1 MIKTLVSVY
10 PDLSSVIA
18 MNYACRLSR
27 FIDMGIQPI
36 FIKEPEPG
44 TRAPG
49 VGWVRHTWENSLLGM
64 ERDAVDHLIESERT
78 HCAILSR
85 PQVLVG
91 NRDDIILN
99 NLLSGTYDLYVEGC
113 LAGYEKSELSQ
124 RIHSKL
130 YRNLPCPVI
139 IARNLI
145 ELGKILVVL
154 DDSVDIDRLLPA
166 MIQLFGDTRLRF
178 DLLYCQLL
186 GTGSFIEPID
196 GGEAFFSKADDI
208 LLEHGWVPEN
218 RLALQGTPQGLIR
231 QMEDYSLIVTSLPQP
246 METGNELMHLI
257 GDTPSP
263 VLLCRQ

>member
-1 MIKTLVSVY
+1 L
-10 PDLSSVIA
+10 
-18 MNYACRLSR
+18 
-27 FIDMGIQPI
+27 
-36 FIKEPEPG
+36 
-44 TRAPG
+44 
-49 VGWVRHTWENSLLGM
+49 
-64 ERDAVDHLIESERT
+64 
-78 HCAILSR
+78 
-85 PQVLVG
+85 
-91 NRDDIILN
+91 DIILN

-208 LLEHGWVPEN
+208 LLEYGWVPEN